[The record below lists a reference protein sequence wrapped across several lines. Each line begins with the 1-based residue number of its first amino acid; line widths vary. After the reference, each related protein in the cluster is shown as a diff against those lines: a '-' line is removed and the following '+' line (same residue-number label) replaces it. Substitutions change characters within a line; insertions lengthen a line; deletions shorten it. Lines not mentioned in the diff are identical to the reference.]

1 MSFNNI
7 INVHTNLL
15 AALSGGPGACLC
27 SPGWCGSPPEDCPL
41 YLLSITSHLF
51 LDQVV
56 EVLILRKDVASGN
69 LLPNLPC
76 NDQWCSSVAEMFRQR
91 LYTSSTTR
99 LKHTSELIKKN
110 RNSLTRRVHMWILLA
125 AHALLCWIPLQTKT
139 EGSCHLLNH
148 PCPTFKGDKFTLPEE
163 IHSDTLG

>member
-1 MSFNNI
+1 MSFDNV

-27 SPGWCGSPPEDCPL
+27 SPGWCGSPPEVCPL
-41 YLLSITSHLF
+41 YLLSITCHIYF
-51 LDQVV
+51 LIK
-56 EVLILRKDVASGN
+56 LLKSN
-69 LLPNLPC
+69 LKKGR
-76 NDQWCSSVAEMFRQR
+76 SFREPPSQPPVQR
-91 LYTSSTTR
+91 LMMFQCCWNVQATTVHKQYYQTQTHLR
-99 LKHTSELIKKN
+99 INKRNL
-110 RNSLTRRVHMWILLA
+110 NSLTRRVHMWILLA